1 MVGRISI
8 VRPLRIMSI
17 AKSLRYF
24 LFLAVFISSPGC
36 GGRFYQTQPFP
47 DHKGA
52 GRFAIYE
59 PPPMLSI
66 TDIQC
71 PDKLITEDFRNY
83 IQSNQ
88 LIDSIIFIY
97 FYDDKTGWRAI
108 QITELKKPAEQRVCV
123 EHLLEYDKSGARTK
137 ARKVSWHWHS
147 F

>member
-1 MVGRISI
+1 
-8 VRPLRIMSI
+8 
-17 AKSLRYF
+17 
-24 LFLAVFISSPGC
+24 
-36 GGRFYQTQPFP
+36 
-47 DHKGA
+47 
-52 GRFAIYE
+52 
-59 PPPMLSI
+59 MLSI